1 MSQLQSQN
9 SQQHPSS
16 NVFPA
21 GASGAPVT
29 PASRG
34 TMYPPPSVVAPQQSS
49 GPQSAQ
55 YPPQSCYQPKGQQQ
69 PKYPVQSPVYRQQ
82 VAVYF
87 LLITTHFVNVFKL
100 SD

>member
-1 MSQLQSQN
+1 MSQLQPQN
-9 SQQHPSS
+9 SQHPSSS

-34 TMYPPPSVVAPQQSS
+34 TMYPPPSVVASQQSS
-49 GPQSAQ
+49 GPHSAS
-55 YPPQSCYQPKGQQQ
+55 YPSQSCYQSKGQQQ

-82 VAVYF
+82 VVLSFFAN
-87 LLITTHFVNVFKL
+87 HFINAG
-100 SD
+100 